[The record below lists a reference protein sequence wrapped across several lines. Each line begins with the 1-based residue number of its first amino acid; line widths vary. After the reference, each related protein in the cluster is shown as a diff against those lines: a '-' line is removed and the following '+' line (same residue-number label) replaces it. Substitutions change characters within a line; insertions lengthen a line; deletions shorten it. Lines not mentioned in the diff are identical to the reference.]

1 MVHVKRVG
9 TVDLGTINWV
19 YESGN
24 ARFYSASTIDDM
36 AVKPYGQN
44 IYPNIV
50 CSKYSAVPTYNLD
63 QHQDKAIS
71 TNNSQATPRIFVAD
85 SSYTDATAFKAA
97 MSGVI
102 LNYELATPT
111 RTTIAENLTFEEVSA
126 AIEQGGSIETVY
138 ETLAPNCTTGFVVKK
153 ATEVSK

>member
-9 TVDLGTINWV
+9 TVDLGTLSWTYYGDTEKFFLSEGIANL
-19 YESGN
+19 
-24 ARFYSASTIDDM
+24 I
-36 AVKPYGQN
+36 KPIEYNGVVAN
-44 IYPNIV
+44 LV
-50 CSKYSAVPTYNLD
+50 CSKYRTNYFNSILEEGT
-63 QHQDKAIS
+63 DKIIAQTS
-71 TNNSQATPRIFVAD
+71 SNQLVEVKD
-85 SSYTDATAFKAA
+85 SSYTDATAFKTA

>member
-9 TVDLGTINWV
+9 TVDLGTLSWNYNSTYKRFGASFTIGGAAGGGANTKANIICPI
-19 YESGN
+19 YSNETGNHAYSGPDGGYDKCISLYI
-24 ARFYSASTIDDM
+24 ATFYI
-36 AVKPYGQN
+36 
-44 IYPNIV
+44 
-50 CSKYSAVPTYNLD
+50 C
-63 QHQDKAIS
+63 
-71 TNNSQATPRIFVAD
+71 D

-111 RTTIAENLTFEEVSA
+111 RTVIAENLTFEEVSA
-126 AIEQGGSIETVY
+126 TIEQGGSIETVY